1 MAEKK
6 EHKIITS
13 DAAKTAS
20 SKGVAAQ
27 QIAQS
32 TVGLRIGSVVLW
44 IVALVAEFL
53 AIKASFIP
61 TPAEDEE
68 ATLFMGMAPF
78 TALIVFLV
86 IDLICVIAGS
96 LLWKKAN
103 HIHPAS
109 EKNAL
114 TFWLW
119 NNLGVIMAAVAF
131 IPFII
136 LLLTNK
142 NADQKTKTVGTIV
155 AVVAM
160 LIAGF
165 SSYDYNPYSAEE
177 QQEILKMEEAT
188 STVFWTEGGKVFHIY
203 EDCQHLNQSEELHQT
218 TTQEA
223 EQAGKERLCKTCLK
237 RHEKEVAETPAEVSE
252 EGQSAL
258 EEASETA
265 KNAVESTAEEVKDE
279 VEEAVEE

>member
-6 EHKIITS
+6 EHKIIQS
-13 DAAKTAS
+13 EAAKTAS
-20 SKGVAAQ
+20 GKGVAAQ

-32 TVGLRIGSVVLW
+32 TVGLRIGAVVGW
-44 IVALVAEFL
+44 ILALVAEFL

-61 TPAEDEE
+61 SPAEDEE
-68 ATLFMGMAPF
+68 AVLFMGMAPF

-86 IDLICVIAGS
+86 IDLICVIVGS

-119 NNLGVIMAAVAF
+119 NNLGVIMAAIAF

-177 QQEILKMEEAT
+177 QQEILNMEEAT
-188 STVFWTEGGKVFHIY
+188 ATVFWTEGGKVFHIY
-203 EDCQHLNQSEELHQT
+203 EDCQHLNKSEELHQT

-237 RHEKEVAETPAEVSE
+237 RHEKEAAETPAIE
-252 EGQSAL
+252 EQSAL
-258 EEASETA
+258 ESSAEAPA
-265 KNAVESTAEEVKDE
+265 E
-279 VEEAVEE
+279 VEEQKVEKTVEE

>member
-13 DAAKTAS
+13 EAAKTAS
-20 SKGVAAQ
+20 KKGVAAQ

-44 IVALVAEFL
+44 IIALVAEFL
-53 AIKASFIP
+53 AIKAILAPEDDPFIS
-61 TPAEDEE
+61 
-68 ATLFMGMAPF
+68 GMAPL
-78 TALIVFLV
+78 TAGIIFLV
-86 IDLICVIAGS
+86 VDLIAVIVGS

-119 NNLGVIMAAVAF
+119 NNLGVIMAAIAF
-131 IPFII
+131 IPFVI

-160 LIAGF
+160 LIAGV
-165 SSYDYNPYSAEE
+165 SSYDFNPYSAEE

-188 STVFWTEGGKVFHIY
+188 STVYWTEGGKVFHIY

-223 EQAGKERLCKTCLK
+223 EDAGKERLCKTCMK
-237 RHEKEVAETPAEVSE
+237 RHEKEVPVETPAEPTE
-252 EGQSAL
+252 EGQTVLEEVSEAAESAL
-258 EEASETA
+258 D
-265 KNAVESTAEEVKDE
+265 NAEEKVTE
-279 VEEAVEE
+279 TVEEVSDAIEE

>member
-6 EHKIITS
+6 EHKIIQS
-13 DAAKTAS
+13 EAAKTAS
-20 SKGVAAQ
+20 GKGVAAQ

-32 TVGLRIGSVVLW
+32 TVGLRIGAVVGW
-44 IVALVAEFL
+44 ILALVAEFL
-53 AIKASFIP
+53 AIKASSIP
-61 TPAEDEE
+61 SPAEDEE
-68 ATLFMGMAPF
+68 AVLFMGMAPF

-86 IDLICVIAGS
+86 IDLICVIVGS

-119 NNLGVIMAAVAF
+119 NNLGVIMAAIAF

-155 AVVAM
+155 AVVAI

-177 QQEILKMEEAT
+177 QQEILNMEEAT
-188 STVFWTEGGKVFHIY
+188 ATVFWTEGGKVFHIY
-203 EDCQHLNQSEELHQT
+203 EDCQHLNKSEELHQT

-237 RHEKEVAETPAEVSE
+237 RHEKEAAETPAIDD
-252 EGQSAL
+252 QSAL
-258 EEASETA
+258 ESSAEAPA
-265 KNAVESTAEEVKDE
+265 E
-279 VEEAVEE
+279 VEEQEVEETVEE

>member
-6 EHKIITS
+6 EHKIIQS
-13 DAAKTAS
+13 EAAKTAS
-20 SKGVAAQ
+20 GKGVAAQ
-27 QIAQS
+27 QLAQS
-32 TVGLRIGSVVLW
+32 TVGLRVGSVVAW
-44 IVALVAEFL
+44 ILALVAEFL
-53 AIKASFIP
+53 AIKAIFIP
-61 TPAEDEE
+61 APAEDEE
-68 ATLFMGMAPF
+68 VAATLLGMAPF

-86 IDLICVIAGS
+86 IDLIFVVVGS

-119 NNLGVIMAAVAF
+119 NNLGVIMTAIAF

-188 STVFWTEGGKVFHIY
+188 ASVYWTEGGKVFHIY
-203 EDCQHLNQSEELHQT
+203 EDCQHLNKSEELHQT

-223 EQAGKERLCKTCLK
+223 EQAGKERLCKTCMK
-237 RHEKEVAETPAEVSE
+237 RHEKEVAE
-252 EGQSAL
+252 
-258 EEASETA
+258 ASEDSVQEQT
-265 KNAVESTAEEVKDE
+265 
-279 VEEAVEE
+279 EEAVESAAEETVEETVEE

>member
-6 EHKIITS
+6 EHKIIQS
-13 DAAKTAS
+13 EAAKTAS
-20 SKGVAAQ
+20 TKGVAAQ

-53 AIKASFIP
+53 AIKASFVP
-61 TPAEDEE
+61 SPAEDEE
-68 ATLFMGMAPF
+68 AVLFMGMAPF

-119 NNLGVIMAAVAF
+119 NNLGVIMAAIAF

-188 STVFWTEGGKVFHIY
+188 ATVFWTEGGKVFHIY
-203 EDCQHLNQSEELHQT
+203 EDCQHLNKSEELHQT

-223 EQAGKERLCKTCLK
+223 EEAGKERLCKTCLK
-237 RHEKEVAETPAEVSE
+237 RHEKE
-252 EGQSAL
+252 
-258 EEASETA
+258 
-265 KNAVESTAEEVKDE
+265 AVEAPATEEPAAVEESTEAEEQE
-279 VEEAVEE
+279 VEESVEE

>member
-6 EHKIITS
+6 EHKIIQS
-13 DAAKTAS
+13 EAAKTAS
-20 SKGVAAQ
+20 GKGVAAQ

-32 TVGLRIGSVVLW
+32 TVGLRIGAVVGW
-44 IVALVAEFL
+44 ILALVAEFL

-61 TPAEDEE
+61 SPSEDEE
-68 ATLFMGMAPF
+68 AVLFMGMAPF

-86 IDLICVIAGS
+86 IDLICVIVGS

-119 NNLGVIMAAVAF
+119 NNLGVIMAAIAF

-177 QQEILKMEEAT
+177 QQEILNMEEAT
-188 STVFWTEGGKVFHIY
+188 ATVFWTEGGKVFHIY
-203 EDCQHLNQSEELHQT
+203 EDCQHLNKSEELHQT

-237 RHEKEVAETPAEVSE
+237 RHEKEAAETPAIE
-252 EGQSAL
+252 EQSAL
-258 EEASETA
+258 ESSAEAPA
-265 KNAVESTAEEVKDE
+265 E
-279 VEEAVEE
+279 VEEQKVEETVEE

>member
-13 DAAKTAS
+13 EAAKTA
-20 SKGVAAQ
+20 KNNGVAAQ

-32 TVGLRIGSVVLW
+32 TVGLRVGSVVLW

-53 AIKASFIP
+53 AIKAILAPEDDPFIS
-61 TPAEDEE
+61 
-68 ATLFMGMAPF
+68 GMAPL
-78 TALIVFLV
+78 TAGIIFLV
-86 IDLICVIAGS
+86 VDLIAVIAGS

-114 TFWLW
+114 KFWLW
-119 NNLGVIMAAVAF
+119 NNLGVIMTAIAF
-131 IPFII
+131 IPFVI

-160 LIAGF
+160 LIAGV
-165 SSYDYNPYSAEE
+165 SSYDFNPYSAEE
-177 QQEILKMEEAT
+177 QQEILNMENAT
-188 STVFWTEGGKVFHIY
+188 STVYWTEGGTVFHIY
-203 EDCQHLNQSEELHQT
+203 SECQHLNNSEELHQT
-218 TTQEA
+218 TIDEA

-237 RHEKEVAETPAEVSE
+237 RHEKEAAEAAVQVSE

-258 EEASETA
+258 EEVTETA
-265 KNAVESTAEEVKDE
+265 TEAAETVKEEVT
-279 VEEAVEE
+279 EAVEE

>member
-6 EHKIITS
+6 EHKIIQS
-13 DAAKTAS
+13 EAAKTAS
-20 SKGVAAQ
+20 GKGVAAQ

-32 TVGLRIGSVVLW
+32 TVGLRIGAVVGW
-44 IVALVAEFL
+44 ILALVAEFL

-61 TPAEDEE
+61 SPAEDEE
-68 ATLFMGMAPF
+68 AVLFMGMAPF

-86 IDLICVIAGS
+86 IDLICVIVGS

-119 NNLGVIMAAVAF
+119 NNLGVIMAAIAF

-177 QQEILKMEEAT
+177 QQEILNMEEAT
-188 STVFWTEGGKVFHIY
+188 ATVFWTEGGKVFHIY
-203 EDCQHLNQSEELHQT
+203 EDCQHLNKSEELHQT

-237 RHEKEVAETPAEVSE
+237 RHEKEAAETPAIE
-252 EGQSAL
+252 EQSAL
-258 EEASETA
+258 ESSAEAPA
-265 KNAVESTAEEVKDE
+265 E
-279 VEEAVEE
+279 VEEQEVEETVEE

>member
-6 EHKIITS
+6 EHKIIQS
-13 DAAKTAS
+13 EAAKTAS
-20 SKGVAAQ
+20 GKGVAAQ

-32 TVGLRIGSVVLW
+32 TVGLRIGAVVGW
-44 IVALVAEFL
+44 ILALVAEFL

-61 TPAEDEE
+61 SPAEDEE
-68 ATLFMGMAPF
+68 AVLFMGMAPF

-86 IDLICVIAGS
+86 IDLICVIVGS

-119 NNLGVIMAAVAF
+119 NNLGVIMAAIAF

-177 QQEILKMEEAT
+177 QQEILNMEEAT
-188 STVFWTEGGKVFHIY
+188 ATVFWTEGGKVFHIY
-203 EDCQHLNQSEELHQT
+203 EDCQHLNKSEELHQT

-237 RHEKEVAETPAEVSE
+237 RHEKEAAETPAIE
-252 EGQSAL
+252 EQSAL
-258 EEASETA
+258 ESSTEAPA
-265 KNAVESTAEEVKDE
+265 E
-279 VEEAVEE
+279 VEEQEVEETVEE

>member
-6 EHKIITS
+6 EHKIIQS
-13 DAAKTAS
+13 EAAKTAS
-20 SKGVAAQ
+20 GKGVAAQ

-32 TVGLRIGSVVLW
+32 TVGLRIGAVVGW
-44 IVALVAEFL
+44 IIALVAEFL
-53 AIKASFIP
+53 AIKASFVP
-61 TPAEDEE
+61 SPAEDEE
-68 ATLFMGMAPF
+68 AVLFMGMAPF

-86 IDLICVIAGS
+86 IDLICVIVGS

-119 NNLGVIMAAVAF
+119 NNLGVIMAAIAF

-155 AVVAM
+155 VVVAM

-177 QQEILKMEEAT
+177 QQEILNMEEAT
-188 STVFWTEGGKVFHIY
+188 ATVFWTEGGKVFHIY
-203 EDCQHLNQSEELHQT
+203 EDCQHLNKSEELHQT

-237 RHEKEVAETPAEVSE
+237 RHEKEAAETPAIE
-252 EGQSAL
+252 EQSAL
-258 EEASETA
+258 ESSTEAPA
-265 KNAVESTAEEVKDE
+265 E
-279 VEEAVEE
+279 VEEQEVEETVEE

>member
-6 EHKIITS
+6 EHKIIQS
-13 DAAKTAS
+13 EAAKTAS
-20 SKGVAAQ
+20 NNGVAAQ

-61 TPAEDEE
+61 SPAEDEE
-68 ATLFMGMAPF
+68 AILFMGMAPF

-86 IDLICVIAGS
+86 IDLICVIGGS

-119 NNLGVIMAAVAF
+119 NNLGVIMAAIAF

-237 RHEKEVAETPAEVSE
+237 RHEKEVAETPAEATE
-252 EGQSAL
+252 EAQSAL
-258 EEASETA
+258 EEGAETV
-265 KNAVESTAEEVKDE
+265 KDAVESTVEDVKE
-279 VEEAVEE
+279 NVEETVEE

>member
-6 EHKIITS
+6 EHKIIQS
-13 DAAKTAS
+13 EAAKTAS
-20 SKGVAAQ
+20 GKGVAAQ

-32 TVGLRIGSVVLW
+32 TVGLRIGAVVGW
-44 IVALVAEFL
+44 ILALVAEFL

-61 TPAEDEE
+61 SPAEDEE
-68 ATLFMGMAPF
+68 AVLFMGMAPF

-86 IDLICVIAGS
+86 IDLICVIVGS

-119 NNLGVIMAAVAF
+119 NNLGVIMAAIAF

-177 QQEILKMEEAT
+177 QQEILNMEEAT
-188 STVFWTEGGKVFHIY
+188 ATVFWTEGGKVFHIY
-203 EDCQHLNQSEELHQT
+203 EDCQHLNKSEELHQT

-223 EQAGKERLCKTCLK
+223 EEAGKERLCKTCMK
-237 RHEKEVAETPAEVSE
+237 RHEKDAAETPAIE
-252 EGQSAL
+252 EQSAP
-258 EEASETA
+258 E
-265 KNAVESTAEEVKDE
+265 NAVEAAEAVEQE
-279 VEEAVEE
+279 VEETVEE

>member
-6 EHKIITS
+6 EHKIIQS
-13 DAAKTAS
+13 EAAKTAS
-20 SKGVAAQ
+20 GKGVAAQ

-32 TVGLRIGSVVLW
+32 TVGLRIGAVVGW
-44 IVALVAEFL
+44 ILALVAEFL

-61 TPAEDEE
+61 SPAEDEE
-68 ATLFMGMAPF
+68 AVLFMGMAPF

-86 IDLICVIAGS
+86 IDLICVIVGS

-119 NNLGVIMAAVAF
+119 NNLGVIMAAIAF

-177 QQEILKMEEAT
+177 QQEILNMEEAT
-188 STVFWTEGGKVFHIY
+188 ATVFWTEGGKVFHIY
-203 EDCQHLNQSEELHQT
+203 EDCQHLNKSEELHQT

-237 RHEKEVAETPAEVSE
+237 RHEKEVAETPAIE
-252 EGQSAL
+252 EQSAL
-258 EEASETA
+258 ESSAEAPA
-265 KNAVESTAEEVKDE
+265 E
-279 VEEAVEE
+279 VEEQEVEETVEE

>member
-6 EHKIITS
+6 EHKIIQS
-13 DAAKTAS
+13 EAAKTAS
-20 SKGVAAQ
+20 GKGVAAQ

-44 IVALVAEFL
+44 IIALVAEFL
-53 AIKASFIP
+53 AIKAILAPEDDPFIS
-61 TPAEDEE
+61 
-68 ATLFMGMAPF
+68 GMAPL
-78 TALIVFLV
+78 TAGIIFLV
-86 IDLICVIAGS
+86 VDLIAVIAGS

-119 NNLGVIMAAVAF
+119 NNLGVIMAAIAF
-131 IPFII
+131 IPFVI

-142 NADQKTKTVGTIV
+142 DADQKTKTVGTIV

-160 LIAGF
+160 LIAGV
-165 SSYDYNPYSAEE
+165 SSYDFNPYSAEE
-177 QQEILKMEEAT
+177 QQEILNMENAT
-188 STVFWTEGGKVFHIY
+188 STVYWTEGGTVFHIY
-203 EDCQHLNQSEELHQT
+203 SECQHLNNSEELHQT
-218 TTQEA
+218 TIDEA

-237 RHEKEVAETPAEVSE
+237 RHEKEAAEAAAQVSE

-258 EEASETA
+258 EEVTETA
-265 KNAVESTAEEVKDE
+265 TEAMETVKEEVT
-279 VEEAVEE
+279 EAVEE

>member
-6 EHKIITS
+6 EHKIVSASGDGTTRK
-13 DAAKTAS
+13 AAP
-20 SKGVAAQ
+20 GVAAQ

-32 TVGLRIGSVVLW
+32 TVGLRVGAVVGW
-44 IVALVAEFL
+44 VIALVAEFL
-53 AIKASFIP
+53 AIKACFIP
-61 TPAEDEE
+61 APLEDEDP
-68 ATLFMGMAPF
+68 ATFMGMAPF
-78 TALIVFLV
+78 TAMIVFLV
-86 IDLICVIAGS
+86 IDLIGVVVGS

-119 NNLGVIMAAVAF
+119 NNLGVIMAAIAF

-160 LIAGF
+160 LIAGV
-165 SSYDYNPYSAEE
+165 SSYDFNPYSAEE

-188 STVFWTEGGKVFHIY
+188 AQVYWTKGGKVFHIY
-203 EDCQHLNQSEELHQT
+203 EDCQHLDRTEELT
-218 TTQEA
+218 VGTTQEA
-223 EQAGKERLCKTCLK
+223 EEAGKERLCKTCMK
-237 RHEKEVAETPAEVSE
+237 RHEKDAAETPAIE
-252 EGQSAL
+252 EQSAP
-258 EEASETA
+258 E
-265 KNAVESTAEEVKDE
+265 NAVEAAEAVEQE
-279 VEEAVEE
+279 VEETVEE

>member
-6 EHKIITS
+6 EHKIIQS
-13 DAAKTAS
+13 EAAKTAS
-20 SKGVAAQ
+20 GKGVAAQ

-32 TVGLRIGSVVLW
+32 TVGLRIGAVVGW
-44 IVALVAEFL
+44 ILALVAEFL

-61 TPAEDEE
+61 SPAEDEE
-68 ATLFMGMAPF
+68 AVLFMGMAPF

-86 IDLICVIAGS
+86 IDLICVIVGS

-119 NNLGVIMAAVAF
+119 NNLGVIMAAIAF

-177 QQEILKMEEAT
+177 QQEILNMEEAT
-188 STVFWTEGGKVFHIY
+188 ATVFWTEGGKVFHIY
-203 EDCQHLNQSEELHQT
+203 EDCQHLNKSEELHQT

-237 RHEKEVAETPAEVSE
+237 RHEKEAAETSGITYEYVRETDAYGRTSLRRIAVKHE
-252 EGQSAL
+252 E
-258 EEASETA
+258 
-265 KNAVESTAEEVKDE
+265 
-279 VEEAVEE
+279 